1 MNQGI
6 WLNRILKAWI
16 ERHVPNPL
24 SILYCAR
31 AYSDTLKNGGGFFV
45 KFGVYL
51 QFNVNFLYYKTN
63 LVQTYGSLLNLVLF
77 YSGISPTY

>member
-1 MNQGI
+1 MVTVIDYGTKHRVKNSVLNQFAFLTSANLTMNQGI

-31 AYSDTLKNGGGFFV
+31 AYSDTLKNGGGFFL
-45 KFGVYL
+45 KFGV
-51 QFNVNFLYYKTN
+51 FFT
-63 LVQTYGSLLNLVLF
+63 
-77 YSGISPTY
+77 I